1 MFHISLPTYVVV
13 PNDCDVYDFQ
23 LRRANIIENNVQI
36 NFNRS
41 TCLKLKIY
49 KNYGVDVAMHAV
61 LPPCAEGADFD
72 GKRFDDYWWASL
84 SKQLT
89 FCILKLVLGCN

>member
-1 MFHISLPTYVVV
+1 MFHISLLTYVAV

-23 LRRANIIENNVQI
+23 LWRANIIENNVQI

-41 TCLKLKIY
+41 TCFKLKIY

-61 LPPCAEGADFD
+61 LPPCPEGADFD
-72 GKRFDDYWWASL
+72 GKRFDDY
-84 SKQLT
+84 
-89 FCILKLVLGCN
+89 